1 MPSRFSDLPMALDCP
16 SEPGRVGAIDQM
28 ALSMEKSTI
37 TYKCLCCLAPVYH
50 QTSFTVG
57 EPLAHLSCRK
67 ETKNYLSLMC
77 VHQRFHKVQITV
89 VCSLKF
95 HWYLRT
101 FKFRRLGAK
110 WKFSCL
116 CAVHYFNVKSY
127 QTQQYFTTVCGTL

>member
-1 MPSRFSDLPMALDCP
+1 MPSRFSDLPMALSCP

-67 ETKNYLSLMC
+67 ETKNSLSNVCTTSIVSRLPPSPPYQTVKISC
-77 VHQRFHKVQITV
+77 ILNENSGIFDKNLAQIMVYIVTINGP
-89 VCSLKF
+89 K
-95 HWYLRT
+95 RT
-101 FKFRRLGAK
+101 FSQVLEDD
-110 WKFSCL
+110 
-116 CAVHYFNVKSY
+116 
-127 QTQQYFTTVCGTL
+127 TV